1 MLNLELDIL
10 DTVKYSGSM
19 LCVEQLKGSE
29 NSLFLFFYKKY
40 LTSTRKCGKIV
51 SPRATGAAG
60 VSIIP
65 HCRTFVKGNFAQRFI
80 VADPEILCNLP
91 IVFFCKCGIIII
103 EVKER
108 EMI

>member
-29 NSLFLFFYKKY
+29 NSLFFYKKY

-60 VSIIP
+60 VSIISQ
-65 HCRTFVKGNFAQRFI
+65 CYTFVKGNFAQKFI

-91 IVFFCKCGIIII
+91 IAISV
-103 EVKER
+103 V
-108 EMI
+108 M

>member
-10 DTVKYSGSM
+10 DTVEYSGSM
-19 LCVEQLKGSE
+19 LCVEQLKGGE
-29 NSLFLFFYKKY
+29 NSLFFYFFYKKY

-65 HCRTFVKGNFAQRFI
+65 QCRTFVKGNFAQRFI

-91 IVFFCKCGIIII
+91 IAISV
-103 EVKER
+103 
-108 EMI
+108 EM

>member
-10 DTVKYSGSM
+10 DAVEYSGSM

-29 NSLFLFFYKKY
+29 NSLFFYKKY

-65 HCRTFVKGNFAQRFI
+65 HRRI
-80 VADPEILCNLP
+80 
-91 IVFFCKCGIIII
+91 FCQGKICTKIYSS
-103 EVKER
+103 KS
-108 EMI
+108 